1 MKKNEQVNIASNK
14 ANDALSQLENLQ
26 EEFTKNKKEYENLV
40 KKIEQQNTII
50 KELDNERDEFQMEVD
65 KKTEKIVELEG
76 I

>member
-1 MKKNEQVNIASNK
+1 MKNKNEF
-14 ANDALSQLENLQ
+14 ENLI
-26 EEFTKNKKEYENLV
+26 

-65 KKTEKIVELEG
+65 KKTEKIVELESKNFKLNNDRKNYLN

>member
-1 MKKNEQVNIASNK
+1 MQEEYVKNKNEF
-14 ANDALSQLENLQ
+14 ENLI
-26 EEFTKNKKEYENLV
+26 

-65 KKTEKIVELEG
+65 KKTEKIVELESKNFKLNNDRKNYLN

>member
-1 MKKNEQVNIASNK
+1 
-14 ANDALSQLENLQ
+14 LQ
-26 EEFTKNKKEYENLV
+26 EEYVKNKNEFENLI

-65 KKTEKIVELEG
+65 KKTEKIVELESKNFKLNNDRKNYLN